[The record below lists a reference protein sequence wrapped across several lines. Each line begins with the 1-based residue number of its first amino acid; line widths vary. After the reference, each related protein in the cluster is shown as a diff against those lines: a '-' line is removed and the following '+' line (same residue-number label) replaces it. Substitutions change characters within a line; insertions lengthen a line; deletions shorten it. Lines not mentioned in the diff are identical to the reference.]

1 MENNLS
7 ERIKKLATSQ
17 TLAMA
22 AKARELKSQ
31 GKDVIGL
38 SLGEPDFNTP
48 DFIKESAKKAIDDN
62 FSKYT
67 PVPGYK
73 DLLETVSE
81 KFQRDNKLIYNTN
94 QIVCSTGA
102 KQSIAQLLMVILD
115 EGDEVILPAPYWV
128 SYYQMIKL
136 AGGVPK
142 VINTDIKNNFKI
154 TANQL
159 NSTITQKTKAF
170 LFSSPC
176 NPTGTVYNEEEL
188 VELSQVFKKNKNI
201 IIISD
206 EIYEHINFKETHF
219 SIGRIQDIKDQVV
232 TINGLSKGF
241 AMTGWR
247 FGYLGAPKE
256 IAAACVKMQGQITSA
271 TCSITQRAAIT
282 ALSASPKCTYEMRNK
297 FKFRRDLIIKLLS
310 EIEKLKINTPEGAFY
325 IFPDISRYIGT
336 SYMKYKILNAN
347 DLAMFLLEDCGVAT
361 VSGSAFGAEKH
372 LRISYAASESELTKA
387 CTLIKN
393 SLNKLQ

>member
-1 MENNLS
+1 MIVLSKKIRNMEES
-7 ERIKKLATSQ
+7 A

-22 AKARELKSQ
+22 RKSRELKDK
-31 GKDVIGL
+31 GKTIINL
-38 SLGEPDFNTP
+38 SLGEPDFHTP
-48 DFIKESAKKAIDDN
+48 DFIKESAKKAIDNN

-94 QIVCSTGA
+94 QIICSTGA

-154 TANQL
+154 TADQL
-159 NSTITQKTKAF
+159 NNAITQKTKAF

-188 VELSQVFKKNKNI
+188 VELSQVFKKNKNT

-336 SYMKYKILNAN
+336 SYMNYKIQNAT

-372 LRISYAASESELTKA
+372 LRISYAASESELKKA

>member
-1 MENNLS
+1 MIVLSKKIRNMEES
-7 ERIKKLATSQ
+7 A

-22 AKARELKSQ
+22 RKSRELKDK
-31 GKDVIGL
+31 GKTIINL
-38 SLGEPDFNTP
+38 SLGEPDFHTP

-336 SYMKYKILNAN
+336 SYMKYKILNAT

>member
-1 MENNLS
+1 MPLSFTEKKRIRYSFGKIGKTIEVPNLVDIQKISYDKFLQLGKSVENRSNTGLQEVFNSVFPIKDYAGKS
-7 ERIKKLATSQ
+7 ELHYIDYYLDNPKYDVDECRRKGLTFSASLMVTFRLIIWDINEET
-17 TLAMA
+17 
-22 AKARELKSQ
+22 EEKSLR
-31 GKDVIGL
+31 D
-38 SLGEPDFNTP
+38 
-48 DFIKESAKKAIDDN
+48 IKE
-62 FSKYT
+62 
-67 PVPGYK
+67 
-73 DLLETVSE
+73 
-81 KFQRDNKLIYNTN
+81 
-94 QIVCSTGA
+94 
-102 KQSIAQLLMVILD
+102 
-115 EGDEVILPAPYWV
+115 
-128 SYYQMIKL
+128 
-136 AGGVPK
+136 
-142 VINTDIKNNFKI
+142 
-154 TANQL
+154 
-159 NSTITQKTKAF
+159 
-170 LFSSPC
+170 
-176 NPTGTVYNEEEL
+176 
-188 VELSQVFKKNKNI
+188 
-201 IIISD
+201 
-206 EIYEHINFKETHF
+206 
-219 SIGRIQDIKDQVV
+219 QVV

-336 SYMKYKILNAN
+336 SYMNYKILNAT

-372 LRISYAASESELTKA
+372 LRISYAAAEEELKKA

>member
-1 MENNLS
+1 MIVLSKKIRNMEES
-7 ERIKKLATSQ
+7 A

-22 AKARELKSQ
+22 RKSRELKDK
-31 GKDVIGL
+31 GKTIINL
-38 SLGEPDFNTP
+38 SLGEPDFHTP

-154 TANQL
+154 TANKL

-188 VELSQVFKKNKNI
+188 VELSQVFKQNKNI

>member
-1 MENNLS
+1 MIVLSKKIRNMEES
-7 ERIKKLATSQ
+7 A

-22 AKARELKSQ
+22 RKSRELKDK
-31 GKDVIGL
+31 GKTIINL
-38 SLGEPDFNTP
+38 SLGEPDFHTP

-73 DLLETVSE
+73 DLLETVSK

-115 EGDEVILPAPYWV
+115 KGDEVILPAPYWV

-154 TANQL
+154 TAKQL
-159 NSTITQKTKAF
+159 SNTITQKTKAF

-188 VELSQVFKKNKNI
+188 AELSQVFKKNKNI

-219 SIGRIQDIKDQVV
+219 SIGRIQHIKDQVV

-325 IFPDISRYIGT
+325 IFPDISQYIGT
-336 SYMKYKILNAN
+336 SYMNYMIQNAT

-387 CTLIKN
+387 CALIKN

>member
-1 MENNLS
+1 MIVLSKKIRNMEES
-7 ERIKKLATSQ
+7 A

-22 AKARELKSQ
+22 RKSRELKDK
-31 GKDVIGL
+31 GKTIINL
-38 SLGEPDFNTP
+38 SLGEPDFHTP

-102 KQSIAQLLMVILD
+102 KQSIAQLLMVIID

-336 SYMKYKILNAN
+336 SYMKYKILNAT